1 MKNNKKLDQFY
12 WRLRSTKALVRL
24 IKKRKSHKSKQADTR
39 FLYSREL
46 HLDYFAQTA
55 PVHPKK
61 KLIKPK
67 KSPSE
72 LVIKIPKVFSIYEE
86 PEEVFHTIAAV
97 AKVKNNKKTKSL
109 YIDHSNCT
117 KHGLGAETLL
127 ASAVSC
133 LDKVKSF
140 NGMRFNVR
148 GIYPE
153 CDAMSR
159 MIKYVG
165 VVKEVNGN
173 AKGLEKSEKDK
184 TLVFR
189 NESIP
194 KEIIDSSGGD
204 KKNQTCASFIEY
216 FNNCLLKA
224 GKELSDAGRQRLNE
238 YTGEILDNATRH
250 SGTNMWHIYMYMDYT
265 NDDTLNVH
273 VVVYSLGNTIY
284 KNFTEKR
291 EISEVWD
298 QFSRYLDTHKGKFTE
313 SDLVTVMSMQ
323 QTVTSNK
330 ELDNTG
336 GLGTVNFIKFFEKV
350 SNECHASS
358 KNKPQMTIISGS
370 SQLKFD
376 GSIGMIE
383 NENGLNLMAFN
394 ESGNLD
400 DAPDKKYVRG
410 MGKYQFPGV
419 LIGIKFPIKDGSEL
433 TL

>member
-1 MKNNKKLDQFY
+1 MKNNKNLGRFY
-12 WRLRSTKALVRL
+12 WRLRTNKALKRL

-46 HLDYFAQTA
+46 HLNYFAQTVLVQ
-55 PVHPKK
+55 PRKK
-61 KLIKPK
+61 VIKPRK
-67 KSPSE
+67 HHSE
-72 LVIKIPKVFSIYEE
+72 LLIKIPKIFSIYEE
-86 PEEVFHTIAAV
+86 PEKVFHTIAAV
-97 AKVKNNKKTKSL
+97 ARVKNNKLIKSV

-133 LDKVKSF
+133 LDKVKSS
-140 NGMRFNVR
+140 NGMKFNVR
-148 GIYPE
+148 GIYPD

-173 AKGLEKSEKDK
+173 TKGLEKTEKDK

-216 FNNCLLKA
+216 FNDCLSKA
-224 GKELSDAGRQRLNE
+224 GKELSEAGRQRLNE

-284 KNFTEKR
+284 EKFSEKR
-291 EISEVWD
+291 EVSEVWD

-336 GLGTVNFIKFFEKV
+336 GLGTVNFIKFFDKV
-350 SNECHASS
+350 SNDCHASIR
-358 KNKPQMTIISGS
+358 NKPQMTIISGTT
-370 SQLKFD
+370 QLKFD
-376 GSIGMIE
+376 GSIGMVE
-383 NENGLNLMAFN
+383 NVDGLNLMAFN
-394 ESGNLD
+394 TSGSLS
-400 DAPDKKYVRG
+400 DAPDKKYVKNLG
-410 MGKYQFPGV
+410 EYQFPGV